1 MANILVT
8 GHDIG
13 LGKVAYEQL
22 LAAGHTVVGV
32 CRTDWNLDSSDDREW
47 LVNNFAHFD
56 VLINNAYELDPEK
69 LADPDRKIGQ
79 IELLNL
85 FLQKWKDDSSKY
97 IISHGSKISFVSPQ
111 KDKYIRRYALDKK
124 KHAEVIDKWIS
135 NNPNGVNLCN
145 FTIGWYAGAHEQL
158 YIKQHEWLSDGVSK
172 LENVDPT
179 AYTEWLKLVIRN
191 RNLVWPNMIIVD
203 KSDRK
208 ATWSKY
214 KSDSAKANT
223 LQ

>member
-145 FTIGWYAGAHEQL
+145 FT
-158 YIKQHEWLSDGVSK
+158 
-172 LENVDPT
+172 
-179 AYTEWLKLVIRN
+179 R
-191 RNLVWPNMIIVD
+191 
-203 KSDRK
+203 
-208 ATWSKY
+208 
-214 KSDSAKANT
+214 
-223 LQ
+223 